1 MKQGTKEWLEFR
13 KNKIGASDAPIIM
26 EKSPWKT
33 PYQLWLDKLGL
44 SKNKETEGMR
54 RGKRLEP
61 IASQKFTEKTGIQIF
76 PRTIVHKEKEWMIA
90 SLDGMDLY
98 KKILVEIKCPNKEDH
113 ELAKCGKIPEK
124 YFPQLQHQLEVAGLG
139 SGYYFSF
146 DGEDGTI
153 IEFEK
158 DENFVKELVKK
169 EEIFLEC
176 ILTFTPPRL
185 TSKDRIKQ
193 TSEQWKYLAEEWIK
207 IKKELEE
214 KEERKKCIEE
224 MLFDICGE
232 TSAEGGGISITNYFR
247 RGNVEYKN
255 IPELKNV
262 DLEKYR
268 KQGSFIK
275 RISIYG

>member
-1 MKQGTKEWLEFR
+1 MDKKRDFDITEFWVINKGGLPLFCFSPR
-13 KNKIGASDAPIIM
+13 KD
-26 EKSPWKT
+26 
-33 PYQLWLDKLGL
+33 LDPALVGGFF
-44 SKNKETEGMR
+44 S
-54 RGKRLEP
+54 
-61 IASQKFTEKTGIQIF
+61 AIQ
-76 PRTIVHKEKEWMIA
+76 
-90 SLDGMDLY
+90 
-98 KKILVEIKCPNKEDH
+98 
-113 ELAKCGKIPEK
+113 
-124 YFPQLQHQLEVAGLG
+124 
-139 SGYYFSF
+139 
-146 DGEDGTI
+146 
-153 IEFEK
+153 
-158 DENFVKELVKK
+158 NFVKELVKK